1 MICFI
6 LGIAFNWRGLKMVY
20 ATFDGTAW
28 KVFKYGVFSSPHF
41 PLFGLNIE
49 KYGPEKTPYLNSFHA
64 VWFYPS

>member
-1 MICFI
+1 
-6 LGIAFNWRGLKMVY
+6 MVY
-20 ATFDGTAW
+20 ATFDGTAR
-28 KVFKYGVFSSPHF
+28 KVSKHGVFSSPHF